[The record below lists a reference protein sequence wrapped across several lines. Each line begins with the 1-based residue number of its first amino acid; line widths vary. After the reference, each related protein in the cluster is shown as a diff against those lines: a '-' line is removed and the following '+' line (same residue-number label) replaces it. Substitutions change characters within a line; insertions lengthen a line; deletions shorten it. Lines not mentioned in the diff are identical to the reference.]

1 MSKSF
6 KRPGPWAIKLATK
19 LAPPKG
25 WHLDAAAI
33 IQRELNRE
41 IGRAKKKSREWQ
53 EYLEELDGVE

>member
-1 MSKSF
+1 MN
-6 KRPGPWAIKLATK
+6 KRPGSFAVNLAIKLCPK
-19 LAPPKG
+19 LG

-41 IGRAKKKSREWQ
+41 IARAKKKAKARA